1 MEITYLK
8 ELIEL
13 ADRLSFTEAAEGMY
27 ISQSVLSKHVKALEK
42 ELDMRL
48 FDRNNKQVMLTDFGK
63 KYVKYAREIV
73 SKYDESEKWRRDY
86 IRRSNNTI
94 RIGLPESQELYEVAD
109 HFLLFNKMH
118 PEYYI
123 ETQEFP
129 SYNLIHKFEQGV
141 FNIFL
146 TGMTLDVDMSKLP
159 FGYIEAAKGR
169 IKACVGAGHRFA
181 DRDVISIKELEKE
194 RVILPPNDTV
204 FQQFIENASYKAL
217 GYHKEFLYSSYSIAR
232 MLAEAGSCVALMQE
246 EACSGNMSD
255 AIRIIELEPAICYTR
270 GLGYREHMLTVAEQV
285 YVDFA
290 RTQLE

>member
-8 ELIEL
+8 EFIEL
-13 ADRLSFTEAAEGMY
+13 ADRLSFTEAAEKLY
-27 ISQSVLSKHVKALEK
+27 ISQSVLSKHIKTLEK

-48 FDRNNKQVMLTDFGK
+48 FDRNNKQVGLTDFGK
-63 KYVKYAREIV
+63 RYVKYAREIA
-73 SKYDESEKWRRDY
+73 SKYDESEKWRKDY
-86 IRRSNNTI
+86 IMRSNNTI
-94 RIGLPESQELYEVAD
+94 RIGLPESQELYEVED
-109 HFLLFNKMH
+109 HFLLFNRMY
-118 PEYYI
+118 PEITI
-123 ETQEFP
+123 ETQEYP

-146 TGMTLDVDMSKLP
+146 TGMTVDVDVSKLP

-169 IKACVGAGHRFA
+169 IKACVGVNHRLS
-181 DRDVISIKELEKE
+181 DRDVINIRDLETE

-246 EACSGNMSD
+246 EACTGSMSE

-270 GLGYREHMLTVAEQV
+270 GLGYREKMLSVAEQK
-285 YVDFA
+285 YVNFA
-290 RTQLE
+290 RLQLE